1 MMVTRRTTLKVLGS
15 GATVAAAGI
24 GAPAILRAA
33 DKVKIGFLSALTG
46 LETILGETQL
56 NCFKLA
62 VDEINAGGGA
72 GGREIEYVVEDDQTT
87 TKGAIGCRCAGTGSS
102 AASWRAGSRR
112 SGSGTT

>member
-72 GGREIEYVVEDDQTT
+72 GGREIEDVVEDDQTT
-87 TKGAIGCRCAGTGSS
+87 TKGGIEKARKLL
-102 AASWRAGSRR
+102 
-112 SGSGTT
+112 